1 MQEEKH
7 LKQFN
12 LTWQLHNKHLFHSV
26 IYSDPVV
33 QNCMPKVL
41 SHIRCGLLSV
51 WLATYITVVVVSRP
65 ILSATEMQPKD
76 CTFWHCMIH
85 GDIFRGY

>member
-41 SHIRCGLLSV
+41 SHIRCGLQSV
-51 WLATYITVVVVSRP
+51 YHLAYITVVEVSTPR
-65 ILSATEMQPKD
+65 LFATKM
-76 CTFWHCMIH
+76 
-85 GDIFRGY
+85 